1 MILTL
6 LGDSYLFL
14 TLVSGIDKMCDAYRK
29 EIIKFNKKT
38 QIRLMLQKL
47 IKLRVDS
54 VRYSYTQILDYL
66 RRLYH
71 VIIAKK

>member
-29 EIIKFNKKT
+29 EIIKFNKKDLELYNT
-38 QIRLMLQKL
+38 VPSLF
-47 IKLRVDS
+47 
-54 VRYSYTQILDYL
+54 YL
-66 RRLYH
+66 T
-71 VIIAKK
+71 